1 MNFKACVSNKAAVLR
16 SLGGR
21 TDCRDNVT
29 GGTYAAGPELL
40 TAVHVGNGCA
50 L

>member
-1 MNFKACVSNKAAVLR
+1 MNFKACVSNKAAVVP
-16 SLGGR
+16 SLSGR
-21 TDCRDNVT
+21 NECRDNVT
-29 GGTYAAGPELL
+29 GETYAARPELL